1 MSKSWTND
9 SYESIRFNESVQDV
23 QDLFANQ
30 SKKKK
35 KTITQKLSVKTL
47 WINRPRITIQKESL
61 DNQICIYIRR

>member
-35 KTITQKLSVKTL
+35 NDHSEAVSKNFMNK
-47 WINRPRITIQKESL
+47 
-61 DNQICIYIRR
+61 

>member
-30 SKKKK
+30 SKKQTKNDYSEAVGK
-35 KTITQKLSVKTL
+35 NFMNK
-47 WINRPRITIQKESL
+47 
-61 DNQICIYIRR
+61 